1 MPLLF
6 SFPSVAWL
14 LPAIALPVIFH
25 LFFRLRRQVKP
36 FPSLLFFKRI
46 DPRLSAKRK
55 IHEWL
60 VLLLRC
66 LFIAFLLL
74 ALLRPLLDVGIG
86 GGVARLVLI
95 DNSASMAAPAR
106 EGLSKLTLAV
116 RAAEK
121 LAASTKTGDSVAV
134 QLMIPDPQAALPSGF
149 DADPVAQRDALEKL
163 APTEGAAPVV
173 KALRRALAALDT
185 ARQPARE
192 LHIIT
197 DLHRLDWGAGAL
209 EAQSAGVHARL
220 VVHRIATPPPTG
232 GWIALDAGQGQ
243 VRGLPAGRVSVAK
256 VVLRNFGGTAGAV
269 RLNTTDDGGR
279 STSRDMPVA
288 AGASV
293 VVPLTF
299 SFTGKG
305 FHWAR
310 VWIEGDAAAAA
321 DRADLGFWCT
331 DPQQVLMVGGAGP
344 FAALP
349 FAVAPGGDAGLS
361 GIEAVET
368 TADGLAAALE
378 GKPLAVALTW
388 EEWPQDGA
396 TGRAL
401 ENYVRG
407 GGSLWIVPALN
418 AAGAVPAA
426 PSWLAVSAG
435 DLREV
440 PQGED
445 MFVLQADDPLW
456 RDLRDAD
463 GKPRLGKLKLFRG
476 RPLQTGAGWQPLLAS
491 AGGGPVLARR
501 TLGAG
506 RIFASGV
513 AFAPKWSSLPFKPGF
528 VVMIQ
533 SALLGDRSVETPV
546 RLLPAGEEFRFDSAG
561 KSARMRSLAGNALT
575 WEGVPKDFP
584 GLPRSGIY
592 EVRQHDET
600 GWVAVQAVAAEAEQ
614 VFLPPGPVP
623 ILNGVRHQVVD
634 LAREED
640 MLRTLPGSGE
650 GSSLY
655 GPLLALALMI
665 LLAETW
671 LANERGSTFAQ
682 KLIDALI
689 PAVLRRKPAAGLE
702 KR

>member
-66 LFIAFLLL
+66 LFIALLLL
-74 ALLRPLLDVGIG
+74 ALLRPLLDVGLG

-121 LAASTKTGDSVAV
+121 LVASTKTGDSVAV
-134 QLMIPDPQAALPSGF
+134 QLMVSDPQAALPSGF
-149 DADPVAQRDALEKL
+149 DADPVARHDALEKL
-163 APTEGAAPVV
+163 TPTEGSAPVV
-173 KALRRALAALDT
+173 KALRRALATLDA
-185 ARQPARE
+185 ARQPVRE
-192 LHIIT
+192 LHVIT

-209 EAQSAGVHARL
+209 EAQAAGLHARI
-220 VVHRIATPPPTG
+220 VVHRLASPPPTG
-232 GWIALDAGQGQ
+232 GWIALDVGQGS

-256 VVLRNFGGTAGAV
+256 VALRNFGGTTGTV
-269 RLNTTDDGGR
+269 KLNTTDDGGR
-279 STSRDMPVA
+279 STSRDVPVA
-288 AGASV
+288 VGAPV
-293 VVPLTF
+293 VAPLTF

-310 VWIEGDAAAAA
+310 VWIEGDAAVAI
-321 DRADLGFWCT
+321 DRADIGFWCT
-331 DPQQVLMVGGAGP
+331 DPQKVLFVGGAGP

-361 GIEAVET
+361 GIEVVET
-368 TADGLAAALE
+368 TADGLAAALGE
-378 GKPLAVALTW
+378 KPLAVALTW
-388 EEWPQDGA
+388 EDWPQDA
-396 TGRAL
+396 AFGRAV

-407 GGSLWIVPALN
+407 GGTLWIVPGINPIGVVLS
-418 AAGAVPAA
+418 P
-426 PSWLAVSAG
+426 PEWLAASVGA
-435 DLREV
+435 LRES

-456 RDLRDAD
+456 RELRDAD
-463 GKPRLGKLKLFRG
+463 GKPKLGKLKLFRG
-476 RPLQTGAGWQPLLAS
+476 RSLQTGPDWQPLLAS

-501 TLGAG
+501 TLEQG

-513 AFAPKWSSLPFKPGF
+513 AFAPRWSSLPFKPGF

-533 SALLGDRSVETPV
+533 SALLGDRSVVTPV
-546 RLLPAGEEFRFDSAG
+546 RLVAAGEELRFDSAG
-561 KSARMRSLAGNALT
+561 QTVQVRSLAGSALT
-575 WEGVPKDFP
+575 WEGLPKDFP
-584 GLPRSGIY
+584 GLARTGVY
-592 EVRQHDET
+592 EVRQHDEV
-600 GWVAVQAVAAEAEQ
+600 GWVAVQTVAAKAEQ
-614 VFLPPGPVP
+614 VFLPSGPVP
-623 ILNGVRHQVVD
+623 LLNGVRHQVVD
-634 LAREED
+634 LVREED
-640 MLRTLPGSGE
+640 MLRTLPGPGE

-682 KLIDALI
+682 KLVDALT
-689 PAVLRRKPAAGLE
+689 PAVLRRKPAAGHA